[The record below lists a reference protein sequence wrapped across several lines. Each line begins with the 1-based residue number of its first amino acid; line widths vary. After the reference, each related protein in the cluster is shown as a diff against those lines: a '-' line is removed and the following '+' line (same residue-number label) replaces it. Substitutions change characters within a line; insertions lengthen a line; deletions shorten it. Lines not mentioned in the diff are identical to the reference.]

1 MKGNEKQVIKI
12 VAELKEA
19 GGGTIA
25 RKIGVS
31 AEYAAQICRG
41 LIDDEYLAESGN
53 GRYALTPRAL
63 DAINPVRTRGP
74 IAVLKGGG

>member
-1 MKGNEKQVIKI
+1 MKGNERQVIKI

-19 GGGTIA
+19 DGGTIA
-25 RKIGVS
+25 RKVGVS

-41 LIDDEYLAESGN
+41 LIDDGYLVENDN
-53 GRYALTPRAL
+53 GRHELTPRAL
-63 DAINPVRTRGP
+63 KAISPVKTRGP